1 MRRDRGPTLAG
12 KNPGVALP
20 MPATQRVSGPASKH
34 LLPWGRVDRPHTG
47 YKPALIDKTR
57 GPKPCWQAGVPV
69 TPAHAH
75 NRQLDSQYTTM
86 HAAHTVC
93 LRACVGMALHAKHS
107 TPLHYCCNTPQ
118 QRSTAKRLKPPLRQ
132 WAGHTP
138 AMHACMHMHVPVGD
152 STPPH
157 GS

>member
-1 MRRDRGPTLAG
+1 MLAG
-12 KNPGVALP
+12 RGASHTCARAQP
-20 MPATQRVSGPASKH
+20 PAGFTVH
-34 LLPWGRVDRPHTG
+34 D
-47 YKPALIDKTR
+47 
-57 GPKPCWQAGVPV
+57 
-69 TPAHAH
+69 
-75 NRQLDSQYTTM
+75 N
-86 HAAHTVC
+86 AAHTVC